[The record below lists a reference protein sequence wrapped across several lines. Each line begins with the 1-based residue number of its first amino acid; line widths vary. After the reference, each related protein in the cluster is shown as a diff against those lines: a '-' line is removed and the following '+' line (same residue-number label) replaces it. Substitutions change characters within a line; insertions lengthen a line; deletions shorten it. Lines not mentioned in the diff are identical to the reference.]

1 MNRPSKTCS
10 RAPGWHGP
18 NGYVGCT
25 GDTLA
30 PPVRHAGAG
39 AEPGGLAALAA
50 HQAEDRAAGLEEEMD
65 QVVVGGQ
72 RNAAVDAAAAV
83 AVGAVDA
90 GTDERAEDAVAVAAA
105 AVAGQ
110 AAVVAENG
118 VLGGGAAV
126 GRSIEVVVAVLGG
139 HHAQVGR
146 KAAAVDE
153 I

>member
-1 MNRPSKTCS
+1 MNRPSKTYS

-30 PPVRHAGAG
+30 LPVRHAGAG

-50 HQAEDRAAGLEEEMD
+50 HQAEGRAAGLVEETD
-65 QVVVGGQ
+65 QVVDGR
-72 RNAAVDAAAAV
+72 RNAVDAVAAAVD
-83 AVGAVDA
+83 AVDA
-90 GTDERAEDAVAVAAA
+90 GTDEGAEDV
-105 AVAGQ
+105 VAGQ
-110 AAVVAENG
+110 AAAVVAEDG
-118 VLGGGAAV
+118 VLSGGAAAI

-146 KAAAVDE
+146 RADV

>member
-50 HQAEDRAAGLEEEMD
+50 HQAEGKAAGLEEETD
-65 QVVVGGQ
+65 QVVDGRRSAVDAVA
-72 RNAAVDAAAAV
+72 AAVDA
-83 AVGAVDA
+83 VDA
-90 GTDERAEDAVAVAAA
+90 ETGEGAEDVVVAAA

-110 AAVVAENG
+110 AAAVVAEDG
-118 VLGGGAAV
+118 VLGGGGAAAI

-146 KAAAVDE
+146 RADV

>member
-30 PPVRHAGAG
+30 LPVRHAGAG
-39 AEPGGLAALAA
+39 AEPDGLAALAA
-50 HQAEDRAAGLEEEMD
+50 HQAEGRAAGLVEETD
-65 QVVVGGQ
+65 QVVDGRRSAVDAVA
-72 RNAAVDAAAAV
+72 AAVDA
-83 AVGAVDA
+83 VDA
-90 GTDERAEDAVAVAAA
+90 ETGEGAEDVVVAAA

-110 AAVVAENG
+110 AAAVVAEDG
-118 VLGGGAAV
+118 VLGGGAAAI

-146 KAAAVDE
+146 RADV

>member
-50 HQAEDRAAGLEEEMD
+50 HQAEGKAAGLEEEMD
-65 QVVVGGQ
+65 QVVDGR
-72 RNAAVDAAAAV
+72 RNAVDAAVAAV
-83 AVGAVDA
+83 VGAVDA
-90 GTDERAEDAVAVAAA
+90 GTDEEAEDAVVAAA

-110 AAVVAENG
+110 AAVVAENE
-118 VLGGGAAV
+118 VPGGGAAL
-126 GRSIEVVVAVLGG
+126 GKSTEVVVAVLGG

-146 KAAAVDE
+146 KAAVDE

>member
-30 PPVRHAGAG
+30 LPVRHAGAG
-39 AEPGGLAALAA
+39 AEPDGLAALAA
-50 HQAEDRAAGLEEEMD
+50 HQAEGRAAGLVEETD
-65 QVVVGGQ
+65 QVVDGRRSAVDAVA
-72 RNAAVDAAAAV
+72 AAVDA
-83 AVGAVDA
+83 VDA
-90 GTDERAEDAVAVAAA
+90 ETGEGAEDVVVAAA

-110 AAVVAENG
+110 AAAVVAEDG
-118 VLGGGAAV
+118 VLGGGAAAI
-126 GRSIEVVVAVLGG
+126 GRSIEVVVVAVLGG

-146 KAAAVDE
+146 RADV

>member
-30 PPVRHAGAG
+30 RPVRHAGAG

-50 HQAEDRAAGLEEEMD
+50 QQADGRAVGLEEEMN
-65 QVVVGGQ
+65 QVVDGR
-72 RNAAVDAAAAV
+72 RNAVDAAA

-90 GTDERAEDAVAVAAA
+90 GTDEEAEDAVAA
-105 AVAGQ
+105 AVAAQ
-110 AAVVAENG
+110 AEAVVPEDG
-118 VLGGGAAV
+118 VLGGVAAV
-126 GRSIEVVVAVLGG
+126 GKGREVVADNGHKVQAVYM
-139 HHAQVGR
+139 VNW
-146 KAAAVDE
+146 

>member
-30 PPVRHAGAG
+30 RPVRHAGAG

-50 HQAEDRAAGLEEEMD
+50 QQADGRAVGLEEEMN
-65 QVVVGGQ
+65 QVVDGR
-72 RNAAVDAAAAV
+72 RNAVDAAA

-90 GTDERAEDAVAVAAA
+90 GTDEEAEDAVAA
-105 AVAGQ
+105 AVAAQ
-110 AAVVAENG
+110 AEAVVPEDG
-118 VLGGGAAV
+118 VLGGVAAV
-126 GRSIEVVVAVLGG
+126 GKGREVVADNG
-139 HHAQVGR
+139 HKVQV
-146 KAAAVDE
+146 VYMVNW

>member
-30 PPVRHAGAG
+30 LPVRHAGAG
-39 AEPGGLAALAA
+39 AEPDGLAALAA
-50 HQAEDRAAGLEEEMD
+50 HQAEGRAAGLVEETD
-65 QVVVGGQ
+65 QVVDGRRSAVDDVA
-72 RNAAVDAAAAV
+72 AAVDA
-83 AVGAVDA
+83 VDA
-90 GTDERAEDAVAVAAA
+90 ETGEGAEDVVVAAA

-110 AAVVAENG
+110 AAAVVAEDG
-118 VLGGGAAV
+118 VLGGGAAAI

-146 KAAAVDE
+146 RADV

>member
-1 MNRPSKTCS
+1 MNRPSKTYS

-30 PPVRHAGAG
+30 LPVRHAGAG

-50 HQAEDRAAGLEEEMD
+50 HQAEGRAAGLVEETD
-65 QVVVGGQ
+65 QVVDGR
-72 RNAAVDAAAAV
+72 RNAVDAVAAAVD
-83 AVGAVDA
+83 AVDA
-90 GTDERAEDAVAVAAA
+90 GTDEGAEDVVVAVVAA

-110 AAVVAENG
+110 AAAVVAEDG
-118 VLGGGAAV
+118 VLSGGAAAI

-139 HHAQVGR
+139 HHEQVGR
-146 KAAAVDE
+146 RADV

>member
-1 MNRPSKTCS
+1 MNRPSKTYS

-30 PPVRHAGAG
+30 RPVRHAGAG

-50 HQAEDRAAGLEEEMD
+50 QQADGRAVGLAEEMN
-65 QVVVGGQ
+65 QVVDGR
-72 RNAAVDAAAAV
+72 RNAVDAAA

-90 GTDERAEDAVAVAAA
+90 GTDEEAEDAVAA
-105 AVAGQ
+105 AVAAQ
-110 AAVVAENG
+110 AEAVVPEDG
-118 VLGGGAAV
+118 VLGGVAAV
-126 GRSIEVVVAVLGG
+126 GKGREVVADNG
-139 HHAQVGR
+139 HKVQV
-146 KAAAVDE
+146 VYMVNW

>member
-1 MNRPSKTCS
+1 MNRPSKTYS

-18 NGYVGCT
+18 NGYVDCT

-30 PPVRHAGAG
+30 LPVRHAGAG

-50 HQAEDRAAGLEEEMD
+50 HQAEGRAAGLVEETD
-65 QVVVGGQ
+65 QVVDGR
-72 RNAAVDAAAAV
+72 RNAVDAVAAAVD
-83 AVGAVDA
+83 AVDA
-90 GTDERAEDAVAVAAA
+90 GTDEGAEDVVAVVAA

-110 AAVVAENG
+110 AAAVVAEDG
-118 VLGGGAAV
+118 VLSGGAAAI

-146 KAAAVDE
+146 RADV

>member
-10 RAPGWHGP
+10 RASGWHGP

-30 PPVRHAGAG
+30 RPVRHAGAG

-50 HQAEDRAAGLEEEMD
+50 QQADGRAVGLEEEMN
-65 QVVVGGQ
+65 QVVDGR
-72 RNAAVDAAAAV
+72 RNAVDAAA

-90 GTDERAEDAVAVAAA
+90 GTDEEAEDAVAA
-105 AVAGQ
+105 AVAAQ
-110 AAVVAENG
+110 AEAVVPEDW
-118 VLGGGAAV
+118 VLGGVAAV
-126 GRSIEVVVAVLGG
+126 GKGREVVADNG
-139 HHAQVGR
+139 HKVQV
-146 KAAAVDE
+146 VYMVNW

>member
-39 AEPGGLAALAA
+39 AEPSGLAALAT
-50 HQAEDRAAGLEEEMD
+50 HQAEGKAAGLEEEMD
-65 QVVVGGQ
+65 RVVDGR
-72 RNAAVDAAAAV
+72 RNAVDAAAAAA

-90 GTDERAEDAVAVAAA
+90 GTDEEAEDAAVAA

-118 VLGGGAAV
+118 VLGGGAAI
-126 GRSIEVVVAVLGG
+126 GKSIEVVVAVLGG

-146 KAAAVDE
+146 KAAVDE